1 MKEDRMSQ
9 EPQTQQPQ
17 TPPPPPPQWNRDE
30 KDEKDEK
37 DRGHE
42 KSYNDALSA
51 LVWAALFIWAGLV
64 LLADNM
70 GMLQDLYIVGQQ
82 MSAWSII
89 FTGAGIILLIEVL
102 IRLLIPAYRRHVTGT
117 LIFAGILLAIGLG
130 GSFGWSIIWPL
141 IFILIGVTMLIGALT
156 RR

>member
-1 MKEDRMSQ
+1 MSQ
-9 EPQTQQPQ
+9 EPQTPQ
-17 TPPPPPPQWNRDE
+17 VQNPPPPPPQWDRGE

-42 KSYNDALSA
+42 KSSNDALSA

-64 LLADNM
+64 LLADNL
-70 GMLQDLYIVGQQ
+70 GMLNNVYVWGTE

-89 FTGAGIILLIEVL
+89 FTGAGVILLIEVL

-141 IFILIGVTMLIGALT
+141 IFIFIGVTMLIGALT

>member
-1 MKEDRMSQ
+1 MSQ
-9 EPQTQQPQ
+9 EPQTPLTQN
-17 TPPPPPPQWNRDE
+17 PPPPPPQWHRDE

-42 KSYNDALSA
+42 KSYTDALSA

-64 LLADNM
+64 LLADNL
-70 GMLQDLYIVGQQ
+70 GMLQDVVIWGKQ
-82 MSAWSII
+82 MSAWSLI

-117 LIFAGILLAIGLG
+117 LIFAGILLAIGLA
-130 GSFGWSIIWPL
+130 GSFGWSVIFPL
-141 IFILIGVTMLIGALT
+141 IFIFIGIAMLVGAIT